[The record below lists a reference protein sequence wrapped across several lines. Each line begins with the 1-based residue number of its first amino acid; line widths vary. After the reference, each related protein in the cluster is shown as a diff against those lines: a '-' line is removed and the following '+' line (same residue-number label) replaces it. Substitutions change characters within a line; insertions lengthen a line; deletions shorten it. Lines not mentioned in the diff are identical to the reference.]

1 MPCFTLASI
10 CMNVYAAA
18 QGGGSGIGHDW
29 KSVNVA
35 ELVHWT
41 GVPIQNGALNSK
53 PGPLN
58 ARWNSKDA

>member
-1 MPCFTLASI
+1 MPYFTLASI
-10 CMNVYAAA
+10 CINAYAAV
-18 QGGGSGIGHDW
+18 QGGGSGIGRNW

-41 GVPIQNGALNSK
+41 GVPIWNGALDGK
-53 PGPLN
+53 PGTLN